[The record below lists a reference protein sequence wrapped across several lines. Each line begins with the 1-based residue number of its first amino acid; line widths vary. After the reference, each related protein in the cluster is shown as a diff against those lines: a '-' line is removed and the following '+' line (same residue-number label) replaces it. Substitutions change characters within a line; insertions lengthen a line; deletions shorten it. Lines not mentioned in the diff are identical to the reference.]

1 MLNSGPRRMLAA
13 VLGGLGALVVGD
25 GAGIPVTAL
34 TTSRPIG
41 TPSLL
46 PPGPGGYFRH
56 INGSTPRDRRA
67 AVKSRNRLKA
77 KGRHRKAVR

>member
-1 MLNSGPRRMLAA
+1 MLNSGPRRMLGA
-13 VLGGLGALVVGD
+13 VLAGLGALVAGE
-25 GAGIPVTAL
+25 GAGISVTTP

-46 PPGPGGYFRH
+46 PPGVGGYFRH
-56 INGSTPRDRRA
+56 IHGSTPRDRRA